1 MIISRYV
8 NALLYLA
15 LLRSVYFF
23 ILINL
28 KFSKFKKK
36 IINLKCQLQQLL
48 FPKKGK
54 WPMITW
60 RLILKKKRQAIDVKL
75 KIEIIQKSSNKT
87 TECNGEDFFG
97 DDSKDEINILQR
109 YCSAIDSS
117 ISAEE
122 YIDITLKKRIRL
134 FLMIIL
140 LNLLNWLFNR
150 ILRFKLKKI

>member
-1 MIISRYV
+1 
-8 NALLYLA
+8 
-15 LLRSVYFF
+15 
-23 ILINL
+23 
-28 KFSKFKKK
+28 
-36 IINLKCQLQQLL
+36 
-48 FPKKGK
+48 
-54 WPMITW
+54 MITW

-122 YIDITLKKRIRL
+122 YIDIDNHALEDQIISDDQIIEFVKLTLQPEIEIQGEENLTNDHLPIERISDREAL
-134 FLMIIL
+134 QS
-140 LNLLNWLFNR
+140 
-150 ILRFKLKKI
+150 